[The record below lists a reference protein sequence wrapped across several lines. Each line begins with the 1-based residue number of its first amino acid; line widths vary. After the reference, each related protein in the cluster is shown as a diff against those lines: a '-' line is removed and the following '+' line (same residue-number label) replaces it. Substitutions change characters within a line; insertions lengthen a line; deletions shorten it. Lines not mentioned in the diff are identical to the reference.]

1 MASLSK
7 STTLATALDRSS
19 FRRLKKQ
26 SLREGTIVFLVLTCM
41 YFIVAR
47 QTEKQERMVRGEKD
61 KRERQKHLDYVTS
74 IMTHGRDFMNFHRTN
89 IVRNRL

>member
-1 MASLSK
+1 
-7 STTLATALDRSS
+7 
-19 FRRLKKQ
+19 
-26 SLREGTIVFLVLTCM
+26 M